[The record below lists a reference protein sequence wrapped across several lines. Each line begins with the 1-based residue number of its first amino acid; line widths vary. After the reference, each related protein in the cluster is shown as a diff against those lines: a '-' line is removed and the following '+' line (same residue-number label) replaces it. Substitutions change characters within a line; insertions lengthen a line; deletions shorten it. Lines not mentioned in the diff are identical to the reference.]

1 MPNSCAF
8 FNLLPAS
15 SPATKKLVFLDTDD
29 ENFPEFFSIIS
40 IISSLLYPSNEPVTQ
55 NVKFKSLSDFF
66 SFFVPF
72 IFTPAFSNLDII

>member
-29 ENFPEFFSIIS
+29 ENFPEFFSIKA
-40 IISSLLYPSNEPVTQ
+40 V
-55 NVKFKSLSDFF
+55 SDFAN
-66 SFFVPF
+66 SRKNDGYQEYCAYVS
-72 IFTPAFSNLDII
+72 ANLLFELIPELIDRRCEN